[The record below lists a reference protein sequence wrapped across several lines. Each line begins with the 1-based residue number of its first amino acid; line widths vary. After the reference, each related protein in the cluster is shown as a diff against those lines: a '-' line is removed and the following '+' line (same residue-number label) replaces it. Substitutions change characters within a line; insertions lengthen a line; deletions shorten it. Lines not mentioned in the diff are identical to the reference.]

1 MSDDLKSLERWAG
14 ALLSKLEPSARRSI
28 NMQVARDLR
37 RSQQQRIKAQL
48 APDASPY
55 TPRKNRKKLRD
66 KQGRIKK
73 KKAAMFTKITQAKSF
88 RVTADQN
95 QIGVG
100 FFARVARI
108 ARVHQFGLKDKVSQN
123 GPEVV
128 YEKRQLLG
136 LSDVEKEKV
145 RDSMLKHLEQ
155 TRHL

>member
-37 RSQQQRIKAQL
+37 RSQQQRIKSQL
-48 APDASPY
+48 APDSSPY

-108 ARVHQFGLKDKVSQN
+108 ARVHQFGLKDKVSEK
-123 GPEVV
+123 GPEIV

-136 LSDVEKEKV
+136 LTEKDKDMV
-145 RDSMLKHLEQ
+145 RGSLLAHLEN
-155 TRHL
+155 RNWL